1 MPELYCGIVVSIRVK
16 MIKISIIAICFGIL
30 FVMLAWFMLP
40 KFLEQPKYKV
50 VRKENDLEI
59 RTYDKILTSS
69 VKVSGNQYNA
79 LRKGFRP
86 LVRYIGAKERDS
98 EKISMTAPVIQ
109 SINDESEQWTV
120 SFAMPSKY
128 NIDDLPK
135 PENNEIYFQEIQPS
149 LAAVIK
155 FSGKA
160 DDSLL
165 NQKTNT
171 LKNWLELNGY
181 TELSRPKFLFYNDPS
196 TPGFLRRNEVM
207 IIIDK

>member
-1 MPELYCGIVVSIRVK
+1 
-16 MIKISIIAICFGIL
+16 
-30 FVMLAWFMLP
+30 
-40 KFLEQPKYKV
+40 
-50 VRKENDLEI
+50 
-59 RTYDKILTSS
+59 
-69 VKVSGNQYNA
+69 
-79 LRKGFRP
+79 
-86 LVRYIGAKERDS
+86 
-98 EKISMTAPVIQ
+98 MTAPVIQ

-181 TELSRPKFLFYNDPS
+181 TERSSPKFLFFTISFCSYHNQVLERDECVPDLITS
-196 TPGFLRRNEVM
+196 TTRLRCQ
-207 IIIDK
+207 

>member
-1 MPELYCGIVVSIRVK
+1 
-16 MIKISIIAICFGIL
+16 MIKISIIAVCVSLL

-40 KFLEQPKYKV
+40 RLLEQPKYKV
-50 VRKENDLEI
+50 LRKENNLEI
-59 RTYDKILTSS
+59 RFYDTILTSS

-135 PENNEIYFQEIQPS
+135 PENNEIYFHYP
-149 LAAVIK
+149 LVFTVI
-155 FSGKA
+155 
-160 DDSLL
+160 
-165 NQKTNT
+165 
-171 LKNWLELNGY
+171 
-181 TELSRPKFLFYNDPS
+181 LFKIFHYNS
-196 TPGFLRRNEVM
+196 NNAKCLHRFVYLTH
-207 IIIDK
+207 

>member
-1 MPELYCGIVVSIRVK
+1 
-16 MIKISIIAICFGIL
+16 MIKISIIAICFSLL

-50 VRKENDLEI
+50 IKKENDIEI
-59 RTYDKILTSS
+59 RKYDKILTSS
-69 VKVSGNQYNA
+69 VKVYGDQYTS
-79 LRKGFRP
+79 LRKGFQP

-109 SINDESEQWTV
+109 TTNDESENWTV

-128 NIDDLPK
+128 NIDNLPK
-135 PENNEIYFQEIQPS
+135 PANDEIYFEEIQPS
-149 LAAVIK
+149 LAAVIR
-155 FSGKA
+155 FSGVA
-160 DDSLL
+160 DTSLL
-165 NQKTNT
+165 TRKASV
-171 LKNWLELNGY
+171 LKGWLELNGY
-181 TELSRPKFLFYNDPS
+181 TESSSPKFLFYNDPT